1 MVVLTEKDADGT
13 VPWYLDGFSFVQDT
27 PLGAKKPG
35 ELSCKRYRGDE
46 DSPFLML
53 NHWADFFP
61 PRLPA
66 NRPFQTRRFLLQR
79 AHRCARERGLP
90 VSLIAVDGYD
100 QGEFLP
106 AIGEL
111 NAERVQALR
120 RRQRV
125 GG

>member
-1 MVVLTEKDADGT
+1 
-13 VPWYLDGFSFVQDT
+13 VQDT
-27 PLGAKKPG
+27 PLGAKKTDQ
-35 ELSCKRYRGDE
+35 LSCRRERGDA

-53 NHWADFFP
+53 NHWADYFP
-61 PRLPA
+61 PKLSA
-66 NRPFQTRRFLLQR
+66 NRPFQTRRFLLER

-106 AIGEL
+106 AVDEL
-111 NAERVQALR
+111 NGERVQALR
-120 RRQRV
+120 RRQHA